1 MKTNLGTNG
10 PVLKHPVQSPETA
23 LDTRLLIEIFLATL
37 TGVLSHVA
45 AVLTTVVEP
54 AGLWQYVAWG
64 SVSSTSWLPAY
75 LSFWPAAISGDIF
88 ECLQSCGL
96 AETTSKRRFLVRRRP
111 FSGCIH

>member
-23 LDTRLLIEIFLATL
+23 LDTRVLIEIFLATL
-37 TGVLSHVA
+37 AGVLSYVA

-54 AGLWQYVAWG
+54 AGLSSTFAYG
-64 SVSSTSWLPAY
+64 SVSSTSSLPAY
-75 LSFWPAAISGDIF
+75 LLFWPAAISGDIF

-96 AETTSKRRFLVRRRP
+96 AETMS
-111 FSGCIH
+111 